1 MNIHET
7 TKRRAIFRLCNRI
20 AERTESNRAIWVT
33 WGCELLGLPGDYSPD
48 LVVKAHNEAVR
59 VDNETGH
66 AGATAKAII
75 GALTAPAPIIATRC
89 TMHEAKRHFE
99 AGGAVLVSEYGH
111 EPTQTVTA
119 ITTTH
124 DRTRTTWD
132 ALAADVK
139 EWRNRYPNQRFYIV
153 PRPGVVAVD
162 DARPADPDGTHFIG
176 CGCDETERD
185 DASAYHTREEY
196 EAMTADEEGTVAHA
210 AAEGCTGVIE
220 RDGGLWVVVHEDDEC
235 PVHEPPPTGIN
246 ANAAA
251 YIAKLTA
258 AITAVDEA
266 DPTWC
271 YVQSLVVAIGGTPEY
286 AVTWDGETAT
296 YVTIPIR

>member
-1 MNIHET
+1 MT
-7 TKRRAIFRLCNRI
+7 TWNATTI
-20 AERTESNRAIWVT
+20 AA
-33 WGCELLGLPGDYSPD
+33 GDYSALPTLPD
-48 LVVKAHNEAVR
+48 VLVGQEYGFSEPGHPAPTGTVWVPIQRDDEADIYPDDEDAANAYARAVGAPPDPDTGQPLTIWST
-59 VDNETGH
+59 VDVPSGLNDGPDDERD
-66 AGATAKAII
+66 ALPADVFVAVPIGATIDRRGVVELPPSSPLATVC
-75 GALTAPAPIIATRC
+75 GSCGRGWRDEVVTSWTPAPGGRC
-89 TMHEAKRHFE
+89 PFE
-99 AGGAVLVSEYGH
+99 YDH
-111 EPTQTVTA
+111 
-119 ITTTH
+119 
-124 DRTRTTWD
+124 
-132 ALAADVK
+132 
-139 EWRNRYPNQRFYIV
+139 
-153 PRPGVVAVD
+153 
-162 DARPADPDGTHFIG
+162 PDED
-176 CGCDETERD
+176 DETD
-185 DASAYHTREEY
+185 DETD
-196 EAMTADEEGTVAHA
+196 DEEGTVAHA
-210 AAEGCTGVIE
+210 AAEGCTGTIE

>member
-1 MNIHET
+1 MNET

-20 AERTESNRAIWVT
+20 AERTEGNRAIWVT

-48 LVVKAHNEAVR
+48 LVVKAHNAAVR
-59 VDNETGH
+59 VDNEAGH
-66 AGATAKAII
+66 AGATAEAII
-75 GALTAPAPIIATRC
+75 GALTAPAPVVATRV

-153 PRPGVVAVD
+153 PTVDACTCSTDEDACPDHPGDPCPACGRRSGHDDGCTDD
-162 DARPADPDGTHFIG
+162 DAAACEGFGNLIEMGTPD
-176 CGCDETERD
+176 DETERD
-185 DASAYHTREEY
+185 DIDVDTLDGMRCAAAMLASVVAAVRAEVAVRSAEFEEQHY
-196 EAMTADEEGTVAHA
+196 GNADESLEA
-210 AAEGCTGVIE
+210 ARCAGN
-220 RDGGLWVVVHEDDEC
+220 L
-235 PVHEPPPTGIN
+235 N
-246 ANAAA
+246 A
-251 YIAKLTA
+251 LRWL
-258 AITAVDEA
+258 E
-266 DPTWC
+266 
-271 YVQSLVVAIGGTPEY
+271 SLV
-286 AVTWDGETAT
+286 TA
-296 YVTIPIR
+296 PIR

>member
-1 MNIHET
+1 M
-7 TKRRAIFRLCNRI
+7 A
-20 AERTESNRAIWVT
+20 
-33 WGCELLGLPGDYSPD
+33 DD
-48 LVVKAHNEAVR
+48 
-59 VDNETGH
+59 
-66 AGATAKAII
+66 
-75 GALTAPAPIIATRC
+75 TAPPIVATRA

-99 AGGAVLVSEYGH
+99 AGGAVLVSEHGH